1 MNTVILS
8 KVKNKF
14 KSNKKIQIAIESG
27 NNAILFIEL
36 MKEKEKAQTI
46 STKTVSNLLK
56 RLANGSNMEL
66 KIDIGKLKKLV
77 DEKLE
82 IIDLVEEFE
91 IIYDKEEKED
101 YWF

>member
-8 KVKNKF
+8 KIKNKF

-27 NNAILFIEL
+27 NNSILFIEL

>member
-91 IIYDKEEKED
+91 NIYDKEEKED

>member
-27 NNAILFIEL
+27 NNSILFIEL
-36 MKEKEKAQTI
+36 IKEKEKAQTI

-91 IIYDKEEKED
+91 IIYYKEEKED

>member
-27 NNAILFIEL
+27 NNSILFIEL

>member
-14 KSNKKIQIAIESG
+14 KSNKSR
-27 NNAILFIEL
+27 NNSILFIEL
-36 MKEKEKAQTI
+36 IKEKEKAQTI

>member
-91 IIYDKEEKED
+91 IFYDKEEKED

>member
-8 KVKNKF
+8 KIKNKF

-36 MKEKEKAQTI
+36 MKEKEKAQTV

-91 IIYDKEEKED
+91 IIYNKEEKED

>member
-1 MNTVILS
+1 
-8 KVKNKF
+8 
-14 KSNKKIQIAIESG
+14 
-27 NNAILFIEL
+27 

>member
-27 NNAILFIEL
+27 NNSILFIEL
-36 MKEKEKAQTI
+36 MKEKEKAQTV
-46 STKTVSNLLK
+46 STKTVSTLLK

>member
-27 NNAILFIEL
+27 NNSILFIEL
-36 MKEKEKAQTI
+36 IKEKEKAQTI

>member
-36 MKEKEKAQTI
+36 MKEKENAQKKKK
-46 STKTVSNLLK
+46 KTVSNLLK

>member
-27 NNAILFIEL
+27 NNSILFIEL
-36 MKEKEKAQTI
+36 MKEKEKAQTV

>member
-91 IIYDKEEKED
+91 IIYYKEEKED

>member
-8 KVKNKF
+8 KIKNKF

-27 NNAILFIEL
+27 NNSILFIEL
-36 MKEKEKAQTI
+36 IKEKEKAQTI